1 MAMIRTTSGF
11 EYNIDPEA
19 MDDMEVFEDIMTMEN
34 PDNNDAVKIAATNRV
49 FRHILGT
56 SQQKELNKFLKA
68 KEGKVKI
75 STYQRE
81 IKEVFQQLGELRKE
95 S

>member
-1 MAMIRTTSGF
+1 MAKITTSSGF
-11 EYNIDPEA
+11 EYEIDPEA
-19 MDDMEVFEDIMTMEN
+19 MDDMEVFEDMMAMEN

-49 FRHILGT
+49 FRHILGS

-68 KEGKVKI
+68 REGKVKI

-81 IKEVFQQLGELRKE
+81 IKEVFQGLGELKKE

>member
-1 MAMIRTTSGF
+1 MASMPI
-11 EYNIDPEA
+11 PEA
-19 MDDMEVFEDIMTMEN
+19 CL
-34 PDNNDAVKIAATNRV
+34 
-49 FRHILGT
+49 ILGS

-68 KEGKVKI
+68 REGKVKI

-81 IKEVFQQLGELRKE
+81 IKEVFQGLGELKKE

>member
-1 MAMIRTTSGF
+1 MTTIKTSSGF
-11 EYNIDPEA
+11 EYEIDPEA
-19 MDDMEVFEDIMTMEN
+19 MDDMDVFEDIMMMEN

-49 FRHILGT
+49 FRHILGPT
-56 SQQKELNKFLKA
+56 QQKALNKHLKA
-68 KEGKVKI
+68 LEGKVKI

-81 IKEVFQQLGELRKE
+81 IKEVFQQLGELKKE

>member
-1 MAMIRTTSGF
+1 MATIKTSSGF
-11 EYNIDPEA
+11 EYTIDPEA
-19 MDDMEVFEDIMTMEN
+19 MDDMEVFEDLMTMEN
-34 PDNNDAVKIAATNRV
+34 PDCNDAVKIAATNRV
-49 FRHILGT
+49 FRHILGA

-81 IKEVFQQLGELRKE
+81 IKEVFQNLGELKKE
-95 S
+95 F

>member
-1 MAMIRTTSGF
+1 MATIKTSSGF
-11 EYNIDPEA
+11 EYTIDPEA
-19 MDDMEVFEDIMTMEN
+19 MDDMEVFEDLMAMEN

-49 FRHILGT
+49 FRHILGA
-56 SQQKELNKFLKA
+56 SQQKELNKFLKS

-75 STYQRE
+75 SSYQRE
-81 IKEVFQQLGELRKE
+81 IKEVFQGLGELKKE